1 MVPLSGKLE
10 GRSVSDRSL
19 QGARVLTSSS
29 PTASGCTLPVS
40 DAMRSVQ
47 VLDDGLRLVPKGKK
61 AVGCSLGGSGGARN
75 GLRRS
80 WQRGD

>member
-1 MVPLSGKLE
+1 MVPMSGKLE

-40 DAMRSVQ
+40 DAMRRVQ
-47 VLDDGLRLVPKGKK
+47 VLDDGLRLVPKGK
-61 AVGCSLGGSGGARN
+61 
-75 GLRRS
+75 RR
-80 WQRGD
+80 

>member
-1 MVPLSGKLE
+1 MVGLPRNFISERKEGRVVPMSGKLE
-10 GRSVSDRSL
+10 GRSVSDRSQ

-47 VLDDGLRLVPKGKK
+47 VLDDGLRLVPKGK
-61 AVGCSLGGSGGARN
+61 
-75 GLRRS
+75 RR
-80 WQRGD
+80 